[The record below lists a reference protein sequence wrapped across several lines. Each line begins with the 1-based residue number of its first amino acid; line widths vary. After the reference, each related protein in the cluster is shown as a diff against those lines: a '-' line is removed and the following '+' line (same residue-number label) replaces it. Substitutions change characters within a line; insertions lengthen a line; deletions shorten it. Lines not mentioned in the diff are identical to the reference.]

1 MSQFIQR
8 TTVTSDRQ
16 LVLDELGGILS
27 HTEWSSSNQLG
38 LNRREIAQ
46 NDWHDASGSLFDNET
61 QTYTAD
67 EGDFNIWN
75 IDAGS
80 YVRGQIELLASS
92 EQVRLGRCRFMLLR
106 PKTGLSVHTDREVRY
121 HLVLQT
127 NSKSYVA
134 VNEISI
140 NLKKSVLPSRAT
152 CYHLP
157 ADNCWYRVDTRQTHW
172 VYNGGGTDRIHLVVC
187 ATDIN

>member
-1 MSQFIQR
+1 MSPFIQR
-8 TTVTSDRQ
+8 AMVSSDRQ
-16 LVLDELGGILS
+16 LILDELQGILA

-38 LNRREIAQ
+38 LNHRAGAQ
-46 NDWHDASGSLFDNET
+46 NIWHDASGSLFNNET

-67 EGDFNIWN
+67 EDNFNTWN
-75 IDAGS
+75 IDTDS
-80 YVRGQIELLASS
+80 YVRQQIELLATK
-92 EQVRLGRCRFMLLR
+92 EQVKLGRCRFMLLR

-134 VNEISI
+134 VNEMGID
-140 NLKKSVLPSRAT
+140 LKKSILPSRAT

-172 VYNGGGTDRIHLVVC
+172 VYNGGSTDRIHLVVC
-187 ATDIN
+187 ATDIS